1 MTFQDYFYTAGESTA
16 SSTSYEEQ
24 LLLNYEDYLE
34 GNFATPLTANNNILE
49 LRDEYLD
56 GYRTVQKK

>member
-1 MTFQDYFYTAGESTA
+1 MIFQDYFYTNGESTT

-34 GNFATPLTANNNILE
+34 GNFATALTANKNYLSE
-49 LRDEYLD
+49 LNDEYPD
-56 GYRTVQKK
+56 GYALGI